1 MASSKEIANACDKLQ
16 GQITSGTS
24 SISQRAALA
33 AYQEGL
39 ESVNEMKEAFRKRRT
54 IVYDLLKNIP
64 DVKVNLPD
72 GAFYFFPEVK
82 AYFGKKFHD
91 TVISNAEE
99 LCLYLLNEAHVS
111 LVTGEAFGNENCIR
125 ISYAASEE
133 QLRDAMA
140 RIKAALAN
148 LK

>member
-1 MASSKEIANACDKLQ
+1 MAASKEIAAACDKLQ

-33 AYQEGL
+33 AYEEGL
-39 ESVNEMKEAFRKRRT
+39 ASVNEMKEAFRKRRT
-54 IVYDLLKNIP
+54 IVYDLLTAIP
-64 DVKVNLPD
+64 DIKVNLPD

-82 AYFGKKFHD
+82 AYFGRSHGS
-91 TVISNAEE
+91 TVINNAEE

-111 LVTGEAFGNENCIR
+111 TVTGEAFGNENCIR
-125 ISYAASEE
+125 ISYAASED
-133 QLRDAMA
+133 QLKEAMS
-140 RIKAALAN
+140 RITKALAN